1 MPGPTPYDY
10 DVQMPLPKDDKIREV
25 LGASYDPAKALNVVK
40 MFAGCEDMC
49 SATLGLVKAVFAA
62 EGVDP
67 KLRQSIILRSAT
79 VLNVPY
85 EWQAN
90 VPMSRNNGLT
100 QAEIDAIGTPG
111 SVEGLPPDY
120 ALVCTATDEMS
131 TTGTLTDKT
140 LRTLIESHGEVIT
153 RKLILMIAWF
163 NLLSLFLNGC
173 RVPMEE
179 TDKIGSK
186 KSPLE

>member
-1 MPGPTPYDY
+1 MPGPTPYNY
-10 DVQMPLPKDDKIREV
+10 DVWIPLPPDDRIRGV
-25 LGASYDPAKALNVVK
+25 IGASYEPAKALNVVK

-49 SATLGLVKAVFAA
+49 SAILSLVKAVFAA

-67 KLRQSIILRSAT
+67 KLRQSIILRAAT

-100 QAEIDAIGTPG
+100 QAEIHAIGTLGP
-111 SVEGLPPDY
+111 VEGLSREC
-120 ALVCTATDEMS
+120 ALICIATDEMS
-131 TTGTLTDKT
+131 TTGTLTDTT
-140 LRTLIESHGEVIT
+140 LRTLLECHGEVIT